1 MSIKNNIAQKFG
13 FVPSKEVADLKSSVD
28 ALQSTLLSAL
38 NAQASERSFAAA
50 RTTNLTSD
58 WNDIYDTISGSL
70 YKGLVLLRARS
81 RWLSENDPWAK
92 KYLFMLQKNAVG
104 PDGFVLRNN
113 ATELVYDQASKKSK
127 RQYDKVANMIIQE
140 AYDDWC
146 LPENCGVT
154 EQLAFTEICNINI
167 KQIATDGEILIKLV
181 RDTSFKYGYKLQL
194 IEADYLDETFNVQL
208 DNGNMVVLG
217 VEMTSY
223 RKPVAYWLKKVN
235 PYNALMYG
243 ATFTHD
249 RIRVPMYDKNGM
261 LQIKHLFVQERSN
274 QVRGV
279 PWFAPIAIRS
289 KMLSGYEE
297 AILVDAR
304 VSANKNIIYEY
315 KDGATG
321 DEMNKA
327 NVAGAYFPKDA
338 NGKED
343 PRKLIVP
350 SSPGSDVIV
359 PLGMTSKIADFKSPS
374 GREGEFQ
381 KWALR
386 GMASG
391 LDVSFI
397 GLANNY
403 EAVNYTSSRT
413 NLLEERDTWKGLHA
427 WLRNHFLNWN
437 FAELLKMSLMI
448 QAIALPLSKYQK
460 FNKPWFQG
468 RAWKWVSP
476 KDEAEAILLMLS
488 NDAWLFEEFLA
499 ENGWSLEEFI
509 EKKKAERDAFI
520 EADLPFP
527 GSNYKQV
534 KPIEATPEPVPNNN
548 GKAHNVPVEEY

>member
-1 MSIKNNIAQKFG
+1 MKLFENIAQKIG
-13 FVPSKEVADLKSSVD
+13 YTPTIELQKINSQLESLSSTLSSVV
-28 ALQSTLLSAL
+28 
-38 NAQASERSFAAA
+38 NSERAFSAAQ
-50 RTTNLTSD
+50 TTNLTSD
-58 WNDIYDTISGSL
+58 WNDIYDTINGSL
-70 YKGLVLLRARS
+70 YKGLVRLRARS

-92 KYLFMLQKNAVG
+92 KYLFMLQKNVVG

-113 ATELVYDQASKKSK
+113 ATELVYDPKEKKYK
-127 RQYDKVANMIIQE
+127 RQYDKVANLIIQE
-140 AYDDWC
+140 AFEDWC

-194 IEADYLDETFNVQL
+194 IEADYLDETFNTQL
-208 DNGNMVVLG
+208 SNGNMVVLG
-217 VEMTSY
+217 VEMTPY

-235 PYNALMYG
+235 PYNSLMYG
-243 ATFTHD
+243 AAFTQD
-249 RIRVPMYDKNGM
+249 RVRVPMYDDNGM
-261 LQIKHLFVQERSN
+261 LQIKHVFVQEKSN
-274 QVRGV
+274 QVRGI
-279 PWFAPIAIRS
+279 PWFAPVAIRS

-304 VSANKNIIYEY
+304 TAANRTIKYEY
-315 KDGATG
+315 TDNSVG
-321 DEMNKA
+321 DEMNVA
-327 NVAGAYFPKDA
+327 NIGGASAAVDV
-338 NGKED
+338 NGKKD
-343 PRKLIVP
+343 PTTLIQPSMPGEALIVP
-350 SSPGSDVIV
+350 KGLTASAVDY
-359 PLGMTSKIADFKSPS
+359 KSPS
-374 GREGEFQ
+374 GKEGEFQ

-437 FAELLKMSLMI
+437 FAEMLKMSLMT

-476 KDEAEAILLMLS
+476 KDEAEAILLMLG

-499 ENGWSLEEFI
+499 ENGWSLEEWI
-509 EKKKAERDAFI
+509 EKKSAEVQRFK
-520 EADLPFP
+520 EAGLPYP
-527 GSNYKQV
+527 GSNYQ
-534 KPIEATPEPVPNNN
+534 KPSQTAKEPEPEEPAVDPKKN
-548 GKAHNVPVEEY
+548 GKAIVAQN